1 MKRNMIILFFLLSVL
16 TSAQAQET
24 LPYKPWQEFNNDTL
38 KYLEYNFNT
47 RGAQY
52 NGRTVKELFDDFE
65 LPVTFVVSRT
75 WRDDYATGASVLVHL
90 HLGIHSVQGEEDKPS
105 DLYDY
110 YVRVS
115 FANPPLLEDF
125 MKVFD
130 HRISTKWTPQVYEFL
145 KDLKL
150 SRTGSNPYIIERRK
164 RNAEKTGN

>member
-47 RGAQY
+47 RGTQY
-52 NGRTVKELFDDFE
+52 KGRTVKELFDDFE
-65 LPVTFVVSRT
+65 LPVTFIVDWMLGDNGIVSL
-75 WRDDYATGASVLVHL
+75 Y
-90 HLGIHSVQGEEDKPS
+90 LGIHSVQGQEDKPN

-110 YVRVS
+110 YVEIF
-115 FANPPLLEDF
+115 FANPLLPDDF
-125 MKVFD
+125 RKVYD

-145 KDLKL
+145 KDLEL

-164 RNAEKTGN
+164 REAEKTGN